1 MFECVHGIRDRCL
14 LPVTLKVLLKHS
26 SWYNNR
32 SRPTPPTSCR
42 SSWLVTQAV
51 HIALY
56 GFFYRTSVAGGQ
68 GGTGK
73 RGGEVDVRF
82 AASLFLLV
90 YAMLLSAVAAR
101 VIGGTVAASA
111 VVNQHNGSVYRIGG
125 GDVGGDISG
134 WTQGGGIEGVNGSDL
149 LIRTVEAGGPFRAS
163 LASDLMTS
171 SPRSSRQRG
180 QELPKRKGDVDA
192 LPEQAGATN
201 TSATPSAAERDPR
214 TATVDAKAGLYS
226 GCDDGETGEGT
237 FGDGASQREALP
249 ETMATVF
256 SAAAEAVEAGH
267 ARRESLRRGLRAY
280 MRITVGMMV
289 GWGYNM
295 WAQVVFRQEELEFRF
310 GPALGATV
318 YATIS
323 TALGVCVMVR
333 GADRI
338 DRRGGDD
345 VVPGEDVIDDDDG
358 RLSMGYGEGMRRRE
372 EERES
377 RRSALRVF
385 HAKRMLVVAGGVSLM
400 VGWAWEEALDL
411 ILETIVGD
419 SAAAGAIAAKLA
431 LAVISTAAVL
441 WVELRS
447 RHDGDGHQFSEGD
460 VGGHQ
465 GRDHVD
471 TALGDT
477 VEGSGEEYD
486 GEGQVNSSNLLEPL
500 ITNTERDGIQ

>member
-1 MFECVHGIRDRCL
+1 M
-14 LPVTLKVLLKHS
+14 
-26 SWYNNR
+26 
-32 SRPTPPTSCR
+32 
-42 SSWLVTQAV
+42 

-68 GGTGK
+68 GGIGE
-73 RGGEVDVRF
+73 RSGEVDVRF

-90 YAMLLSAVAAR
+90 YAMLLSAVATR
-101 VIGGTVAASA
+101 VIGGTVTAST
-111 VVNQHNGSVYRIGG
+111 VVDQHNVGVG
-125 GDVGGDISG
+125 GDVSG
-134 WTQGGGIEGVNGSDL
+134 WIQGGGIDGVDGSDL
-149 LIRTVEAGGPFRAS
+149 VIRTVEAGGPFRAS
-163 LASDLMTS
+163 LASDLITS
-171 SPRSSRQRG
+171 SPRGSQQHD
-180 QELPKRKGDVDA
+180 QELSKRKGDVDA
-192 LPEQAGATN
+192 LPEEAGATQ
-201 TSATPSAAERDPR
+201 SAADRDPR
-214 TATVDAKAGLYS
+214 TATVDAKGGLSS
-226 GCDDGETGEGT
+226 GCEDGETGEGT
-237 FGDGASQREALP
+237 FNDGASQREPLQ

-256 SAAAEAVEAGH
+256 SAASEAVEAGQ

-323 TALGVCVMVR
+323 TLLGVCVMVR

-338 DRRGGDD
+338 DRRGGDCAA
-345 VVPGEDVIDDDDG
+345 PGEDVIDDDDG

-377 RRSALRVF
+377 RRTALRVF
-385 HAKRMLVVAGGVSLM
+385 HAKRMLVVVGGVSLM

-419 SAAAGAIAAKLA
+419 SADAGAIVAKLA

-447 RHDGDGHQFSEGD
+447 RHDGDGHQFSEG
-460 VGGHQ
+460 GAEGHQ
-465 GRDHVD
+465 GCYYVD
-471 TALGDT
+471 TALDEI

-486 GEGQVNSSNLLEPL
+486 TKGQMASNNLLEPL
-500 ITNTERDGIQ
+500 MTYTERDGIQ